1 LTSDGSS
8 HLALYIALSGLVLAL
23 IAIAAGAVRLVLQS
37 RALKNRLDDLA
48 KLPFLP
54 TLELTSARLDI
65 ASRALDKVPELEA
78 RTLRAIEE
86 FQAARARV
94 VAAAGALRT
103 TAQLLF
109 WKVLEA
115 PERPS

>member
-1 LTSDGSS
+1 LTGDGSS
-8 HLALYIALSGLVLAL
+8 HLALYVVLSGLVLAL
-23 IAIAAGAVRLVLQS
+23 IAVSAGTLRLVLQS
-37 RALKNRLDDLA
+37 RALKKRLDDLA
-48 KLPFLP
+48 NLPFLP

-78 RTLRAIEE
+78 RTLRAIAEL
-86 FQAARARV
+86 QAARARII
-94 VAAAGALRT
+94 AAAGTLRT